1 MYLSTGTEQ
10 LPEEKKAKVLIKLRK
25 YKLLK
30 RKEYKN
36 GNGLFVKTPK
46 GKALMF
52 LVSTKGTVGVLY
64 VNQLKKALE
73 EENIESGIIVTSG
86 RYTQA
91 AKKKAAANN
100 IELIPRIFPDFNLFD
115 HELVPR
121 HEILTPSEREEL
133 LAKYRI
139 QPYQMP
145 KIWLSDPA
153 VRAVGAQIGD
163 VVRIVR
169 DSTTAG
175 EYIAYRY
182 VVEG

>member
-1 MYLSTGTEQ
+1 VYLSTRTAKP
-10 LPEEKKAKVLIKLRK
+10 PEEEKAKVLIELRH

-36 GNGLFVKTPK
+36 GKGLFVKTPR
-46 GKALMF
+46 GKVLMF
-52 LVSTKGTVGVLY
+52 LVSTKGTVGVMY
-64 VNQLKKALE
+64 VNQLMKALE
-73 EENIESGIIVTSG
+73 EENLESGIIVTSG

-100 IELIPRIFPDFNLFD
+100 IELIPRIFPAFNLFT
-115 HELVPR
+115 HELVPK
-121 HEILTPSEREEL
+121 HEILTPNEREEL